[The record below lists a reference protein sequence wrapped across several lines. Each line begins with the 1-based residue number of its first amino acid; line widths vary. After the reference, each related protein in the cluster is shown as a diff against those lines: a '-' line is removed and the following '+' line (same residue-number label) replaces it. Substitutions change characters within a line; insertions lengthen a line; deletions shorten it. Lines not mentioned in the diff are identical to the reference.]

1 METRCK
7 ILQGRFNNVEKELA
21 SYKEDRAYVAAEKRA
36 LREERAEMMDRL
48 RKVDKGVAHMEH
60 RASTSTLHG

>member
-7 ILQGRFNNVEKELA
+7 ILQVRFNNVEIELA

-36 LREERAEMMDRL
+36 LREEKAEMMDRL
-48 RKVDKGVAHMEH
+48 RKIDKGVAHMEH
-60 RASTSTLHG
+60 RASTVHG